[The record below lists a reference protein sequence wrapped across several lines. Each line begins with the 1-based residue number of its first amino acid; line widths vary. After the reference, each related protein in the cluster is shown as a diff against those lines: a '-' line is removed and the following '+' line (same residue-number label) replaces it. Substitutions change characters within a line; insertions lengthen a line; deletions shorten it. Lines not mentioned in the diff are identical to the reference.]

1 MTEGSDL
8 RLEFMVEPFAAGRP
22 GPHVSR
28 SVEAVAHHGLDVDVG
43 PFSSTTSGTAPEI
56 VAAVGDL
63 VKAAVESGA
72 TRVSVQVVTAGAD
85 HGLHV
90 GGLHDA
96 LDRMISQ
103 VEVELGGRLADLDR
117 DAKQAAVR
125 MLDERGAF
133 LLRKAIEDVA
143 DTMGV
148 SRITIYNYLNAIKT
162 EEPAP
167 T

>member
-1 MTEGSDL
+1 MTAQSDL

-22 GPHVSR
+22 GRHVAR
-28 SVEAVAHHGLDVDVG
+28 TVEAVERHGLDVELG
-43 PFSSTTSGTAPEI
+43 PFSNTTSGTAPDI

-63 VKAAVESGA
+63 VRAAVEEGA
-72 TRVSVQVVTAGAD
+72 TRVSVQVVTEGAD

-103 VEVELGGRLADLDR
+103 VEAELGGKLADFDR

-148 SRITIYNYLNAIKT
+148 SRITIYNYLNAIKS